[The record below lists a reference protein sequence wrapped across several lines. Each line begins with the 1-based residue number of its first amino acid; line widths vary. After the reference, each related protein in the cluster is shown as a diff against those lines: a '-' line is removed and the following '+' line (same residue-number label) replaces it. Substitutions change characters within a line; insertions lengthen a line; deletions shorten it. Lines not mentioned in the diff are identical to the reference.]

1 MNETPN
7 TDQVDLFAGP
17 PVPCRFCGKIPGIM
31 RLFGDEYRNKAVVY
45 CGDGCG
51 EVSFTEPKHTRMPAV
66 QIIDKATERW
76 NILHLRPSEYSEK
89 LTIEKVLS
97 AELLDRA
104 YEPADRALANE
115 VLRMAYQL
123 WKYNDGDNQVR
134 NCQTRLYLRLT
145 AWSGE

>member
-1 MNETPN
+1 MSVA
-7 TDQVDLFAGP
+7 QV
-17 PVPCRFCGKIPGIM
+17 
-31 RLFGDEYRNKAVVY
+31 
-45 CGDGCG
+45 
-51 EVSFTEPKHTRMPAV
+51 
-66 QIIDKATERW
+66 IDKATERW

-123 WKYNDGDNQVR
+123 WKYNDGDNQVQ
-134 NCQTRLYLRLT
+134 NCRRYLYLRLT
-145 AWSGE
+145 AWEGQ